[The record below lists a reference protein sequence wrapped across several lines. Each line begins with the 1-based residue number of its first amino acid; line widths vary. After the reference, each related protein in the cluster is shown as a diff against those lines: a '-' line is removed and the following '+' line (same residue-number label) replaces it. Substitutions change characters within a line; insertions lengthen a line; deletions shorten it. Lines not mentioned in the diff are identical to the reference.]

1 MSLSIQILFS
11 LQLQCVVTAVS
22 VQSSLD
28 FFLAECV
35 RVISFF
41 CRNIFTVD
49 LKIKSESFLADAVCI
64 VSLLLRKL
72 LQARKILVMCCSYSN
87 VLSSG

>member
-28 FFLAECV
+28 FILAECV

-41 CRNIFTVD
+41 VPQYFHCRFKN
-49 LKIKSESFLADAVCI
+49 
-64 VSLLLRKL
+64 
-72 LQARKILVMCCSYSN
+72 
-87 VLSSG
+87 